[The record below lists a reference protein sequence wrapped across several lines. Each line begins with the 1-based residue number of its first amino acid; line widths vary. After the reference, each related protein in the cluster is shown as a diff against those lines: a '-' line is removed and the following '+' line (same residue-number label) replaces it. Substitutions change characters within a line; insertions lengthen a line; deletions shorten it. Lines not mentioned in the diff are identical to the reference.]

1 MQHRVTRREHMW
13 ERSMK
18 KLSLVCM
25 LLFPITVL
33 GEQASVDDGEVR
45 VPLHMYTTM
54 LKATQKG
61 PRPAPVD
68 HAIGGSDVNVKVT
81 EQDDRVTAKVSV
93 RLKVQTFEDEWTLV
107 PVLPPGA
114 ALTKVTVSG
123 KAVQLVQGPDGLS
136 WSTNKAGTVEMQL
149 AYGLNAHRSDAGFV
163 LPVPVP
169 RAAATQVRVEI
180 PGRRLDLAVVPS
192 ADLETTEV
200 AKTDVTLATASVP
213 TTSSILVTWRAPSK
227 RPYVLSRATYIGTL
241 KDKALV
247 WRAGYDVEAFSGELI
262 TLPLMPNN
270 ITLSDIHVDG
280 KPATVLNE
288 KGRFATLIKGRGNHE
303 VEVRFQTPVLKQK
316 GPPQATVQ
324 IPRVPVSR
332 FQLSLPGRKELK
344 VSPHA
349 NVVNKEV
356 DGRTSST
363 VFVPLSEQ
371 VVFSWV
377 DAVPEDLKARV
388 RANASVYHAV
398 HAEEGVLHVQ
408 GIVAYEISHGETNTL
423 ALTLPPEVQVNRISA
438 PSGGVSDWAVEPMQ
452 SGRKKIS
459 VFLDRAVKGDF
470 ILEVFYEHL
479 LGSSTRMEQPV
490 AVPLMRAVDVH
501 RQRGMLAL
509 LAGQDLAL
517 EPTDEEQVSRV
528 GENQLPAFVRNRL
541 EMTIAHTYKYI
552 DRAAQ
557 LMVKAVAPERKQ
569 GIFDAQV
576 DTLISIGEVTLKG
589 SATVQI
595 DVKSG
600 SIMEL
605 RLRLP
610 PNVNVLGVTGPS
622 LRTHQVHQDDKA
634 PYIDLA
640 FTQEMEG
647 QFRIEVNYER
657 NMVDSEAEAPVPTI
671 SVAEAE
677 VEHGRIAVEA
687 LTAVEVQP
695 GVAEQLSNVDIN
707 ELPRQL
713 VLKTTNPILLSYKY
727 VHAQP
732 PFRLTLKITRHEEID
747 VQTAAIEQAQYR
759 TLYTPDGLAVTTA
772 RFTVRNSRRQ
782 FLRLE
787 LPQGWDVWSAFVDGK
802 PEKPAHTTNGA
813 ANGSKAVLLKMINS
827 VNGFPVELVYATRLQ
842 KMGFSGS
849 IADNL
854 PRPDMVVTRSRWDVF
869 LPTRFHYR
877 RPTSTMNMVVAGRW
891 TNSLQAV
898 TDMGKAAEDARAHMG
913 QPLRIQVPTEG
924 IHYAFEKLY
933 ANQAEEDASFSIRYV
948 AAQGNQLGLWLTLA
962 GVILVWAGIIG
973 LASHRVKLS
982 RTAATGMIVLGTAL
996 LAGSLAYLGT
1006 NPMPAS
1012 ALALLV
1018 AALLG
1023 LVLVVQRLL
1032 AWRQR
1037 RTGSPTATTPS
1048 A

>member
-1 MQHRVTRREHMW
+1 
-13 ERSMK
+13 MK
-18 KLSLVCM
+18 KVGLLFV
-25 LLFPITVL
+25 LLFPITVF
-33 GEQASVDDGEVR
+33 GEQAPADNGEGEVR
-45 VPLHMYTTM
+45 VPLHTYTAM
-54 LKATQKG
+54 LKATERD
-61 PRPAPVD
+61 PRPAPVAY
-68 HAIGGSDVNVKVT
+68 AIGSSDVDVKVT
-81 EQDDRVTAKVSV
+81 EQDDRVTAKVTV
-93 RLKVQTFEDEWTLV
+93 RLKVRTFEDEWTLV
-107 PVLPPGA
+107 PILPPGA
-114 ALTKVTVSG
+114 ALTKVTVNG
-123 KAVQLVQGPDGLS
+123 KAVQLVQGPDGPS

-149 AYGLNAHRSDAGFV
+149 AYGLNAQRSDAGFI

-169 RAAATQVRVEI
+169 RAAATQFRLEI

-192 ADLETTEV
+192 ADLETTE
-200 AKTDVTLATASVP
+200 APKTAVTHATASIP

-227 RPYVLSRATYIGTL
+227 RPYILSRATYSGRL
-241 KDKALV
+241 EEKALV
-247 WRAGYDVEAFSGELI
+247 WQARYDVEAFSGELI
-262 TLPLMPNN
+262 TVPLMPNS
-270 ITLSDIHVDG
+270 ITLSDIYLDG
-280 KPATVLNE
+280 KPATVLTEN
-288 KGRFATLIKGRGNHE
+288 GRFATLIKGRGDHE
-303 VEVRFQTPVLKQK
+303 VEVRFQTPVLEQK
-316 GPPQATVQ
+316 GPPQASVQ
-324 IPRVPVSR
+324 IPRLPVSR

-356 DGRTSST
+356 DGRTEST
-363 VFVPLSEQ
+363 VFVPMSDQ

-377 DAVPEDLKARV
+377 DAVPEDLRARV

-398 HAEEGVLHVQ
+398 HAAEGVLHIQ

-423 ALTLPPEVQVNRISA
+423 ALTLPAEVQVNRISA
-438 PSGGVSDWAVEPMQ
+438 PSGGVSDWAVEPMEG
-452 SGRKKIS
+452 GRKKIS
-459 VFLDRAVKGDF
+459 VFLDRTVKGDF

-479 LGSSTRMEQPV
+479 LGSSKRMEQPV
-490 AVPLMRAVDVH
+490 TVPLMRAVDVH
-501 RQRGMLAL
+501 RQRGMVAL

-517 EPTDEEQVSRV
+517 EPTAEEQLSRV

-589 SATVQI
+589 SATLQI

-600 SIMEL
+600 SIMAL
-605 RLRLP
+605 TLRLP

-622 LRTHQVHQDDKA
+622 LRTHQVHQDEQA

-657 NMVDSEAEAPVPTI
+657 IMLDSEAEAPVPTI
-671 SVAEAE
+671 SVADAE

-695 GVAEQLSNVDIN
+695 SAAEQLSSVDIN

-713 VLKTTNPILLSYKY
+713 VLKTTNPILLAYKY

-732 PFRLTLKITRHEEID
+732 PFRLTLKITRHKEID
-747 VQTAAIEQAQYR
+747 VQTAAIEQAHYR

-787 LPQGWDVWSAFVDGK
+787 LPQGWDVWSAFVDSK
-802 PEKPAHTTNGA
+802 PEKPAHATNGTA
-813 ANGSKAVLLKMINS
+813 DGSQAILLKMINS
-827 VNGFPVELVYATRLQ
+827 VNGFPVELVYATRLD

-849 IADNL
+849 IADSL
-854 PRPDMVVTRSRWDVF
+854 PRPDMVVTHSRWDVF
-869 LPTRFHYR
+869 LPTRFRYR
-877 RPTSTMNMVVAGRW
+877 GPTSTMNMVVGGRW
-891 TNSLQAV
+891 ANPRQAV
-898 TDMGKAAEDARAHMG
+898 AYLGKAGEDARAQMG

-933 ANQAEEDASFSIRYV
+933 ANQAEEDASFAIRYV
-948 AAQGNQLGLWLTLA
+948 AAEGNQLGLWLSLA
-962 GVILVWAGIIG
+962 GVLLLWAGIVG
-973 LASHRVKLS
+973 LATHRVKVS
-982 RTAATGMIVLGTAL
+982 RPAVIGMIVLGATL
-996 LAGSLAYLGT
+996 LAGSVGYLGT
-1006 NPMPAS
+1006 SPMPAS

-1018 AALLG
+1018 AVLMG

-1037 RTGSPTATTPS
+1037 RTGPPAAIPPV